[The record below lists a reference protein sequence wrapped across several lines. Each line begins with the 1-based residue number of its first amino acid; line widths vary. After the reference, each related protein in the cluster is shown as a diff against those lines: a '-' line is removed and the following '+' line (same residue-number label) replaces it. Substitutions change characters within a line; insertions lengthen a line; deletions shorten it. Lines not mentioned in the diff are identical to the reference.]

1 MTSTSIAPSDL
12 TGRARIREA
21 ALRLYAAHGAEA
33 VSLRAVARG
42 ADGTPG
48 LVTHHFGSRAG
59 LYRAVQDHV
68 VEMFRDALE
77 QVPPQGAARTV
88 AAARTAS
95 LERMLADNPAV
106 GDFVRREL
114 LSPAPGDDYLARAL
128 VDLTIEQ
135 TGELRRA
142 GTLPTDVPAHVQ
154 AVQTIVAQLGRMLI
168 GPAMERAWQQAGGP
182 AATPEVRVTLK
193 GL

>member
-1 MTSTSIAPSDL
+1 MTSTPIAPSDL

-33 VSLRAVARG
+33 VSLRAVAREAG
-42 ADGTPG
+42 GTPG

-68 VEMFRDALE
+68 VEMFRLALE
-77 QVPPQGAARTV
+77 QVPTTGTARTV

-95 LERMLADNPAV
+95 VERMLADHPAV

-114 LSPAPGDDYLARAL
+114 LSPSPHDDHLARAL
-128 VDLTIEQ
+128 IDLTIEQ
-135 TGELRRA
+135 TAELRSA

-154 AVQTIVAQLGRMLI
+154 AVRTIIAQLGRMLL
-168 GPAMERAWQQAGGP
+168 GPALERAWEQAGGP
-182 AATPEVRVTLK
+182 PPTPEVRVTLK
-193 GL
+193 DP